1 MSQDK
6 EAREMIATFKKQ
18 YPEYKDV
25 DVCVEI
31 KDGERTCKYIIS
43 PASDPTF
50 SVTYYRPKPRDDNYD
65 ELQEEESE

>member
-6 EAREMIATFKKQ
+6 EATEMIATFKKQ
-18 YPEYKDV
+18 YPEYIYSDV
-25 DVCVEI
+25 NVEI

-43 PASDPTF
+43 PASAPAF
-50 SVTYYRPKPRDDNYD
+50 SVTYYRPKPRDDSYD